1 MSENVPDMHAG
12 DPLSAWEA
20 RTKEIVREVL
30 REEGMTIP
38 LHVREANHQ
47 FVAECKEELQAFL
60 LAQRRRRERWEKVRD
75 TAVGTLVVTAISSVI
90 GLLAWIG
97 QLVLQALTHPV
108 AADAAQHIDK
118 LPPR

>member
-1 MSENVPDMHAG
+1 MTDQDPMRAG
-12 DPLSAWEA
+12 GSLDAWEA

-60 LAQRRRRERWEKVRD
+60 ATQRRRRERWEKVRD
-75 TAVGTLVVTAISSVI
+75 TAVGTIVVSAIGGAI
-90 GLLAWIG
+90 TMLAWIG
-97 QLVLQALTHPV
+97 QLVVNALAHPA
-108 AADAAQHIDK
+108 AADAAQHLDK